1 MKLKKT
7 LALGTAMI
15 IGMQSLIGMPTKS
28 YASEESNNTTE
39 QNINKNEYEYTNIKE
54 ELLAKGFNVD
64 DSKFNYDG
72 LTYTK
77 VTGDD
82 TVGLIE
88 EGQDHITTYLLVNN
102 ADGTYTLTAK
112 DNNGNEAYKIV
123 DEKGKAIHSDG
134 TILGMNKVSRASACD
149 WGVGLSGVAISSIYG
164 GAIGLAFGGPA
175 GLIASAAT
183 GAAWIP
189 VSSACK

>member
-1 MKLKKT
+1 
-7 LALGTAMI
+7 MI
-15 IGMQSLIGMPTKS
+15 IGVQSLIGIPTKS

-39 QNINKNEYEYTNIKE
+39 QNIDKNEYEYNNIKE

-64 DSKFNYDG
+64 NSKFNYDG

-102 ADGTYTLTAK
+102 FDGTYTLTAE

-123 DEKGKAIHSDG
+123 DENGKAIHSDG
-134 TILGMNKVSRASACD
+134 TIFSTDKVSRTSACE
-149 WGVGLSGVAISSIYG
+149 WGVGLSGVAISSIYS
-164 GAIGLAFGGPA
+164 GAFGLAFGGPA
-175 GLIASAAT
+175 GFIAGAVA

>member
-39 QNINKNEYEYTNIKE
+39 QNINKNEYEYNNIKE

-88 EGQDHITTYLLVNN
+88 EGKDHITTYLLVNN

-123 DEKGKAIHSDG
+123 DENGKAIHSDG
-134 TILGMNKVSRASACD
+134 TIFSMNKVSRASACD
-149 WGVGLSGVAISSIYG
+149 WGVGLSGVAISAIYS
-164 GAIGLAFGGPA
+164 GAIGAAFGGPA
-175 GLIASAAT
+175 GVIAGVAT